1 MTMET
6 TLLIIGGGPG
16 GYVAAIRAGQLGI
29 KTVLV
34 EGGQVGGTCLNVGC
48 IPSKALIHAAEE
60 FHKACHYA
68 GAGADASPLGI
79 RTSAPS
85 IDIARTVG
93 WKDGIVKRLTGG
105 VGALLKKNGVQ
116 VVRGWAR
123 ILDGKTVEVRG
134 SEAGSGAGATLG
146 AGAANDAGGQPT
158 RIRCEHLLLATGS
171 EAIELPFLPFGGKV
185 VSATEALSPET
196 LPGHLVVVG
205 AGYIGLEL
213 GTAYRKLGARVTVV
227 EAAGR
232 VLPAYDD
239 ELVRP
244 VAARLKALSVGLQL
258 ESSVLGLSEDGA
270 SVRVRN
276 GGGEEVAIAADR
288 VLVAVG
294 RRPRTAGFG
303 LESLMLDMN
312 GPNSRAVRID
322 NQCRTSMRNVWA
334 IGDLTGE
341 PMLAHR
347 AMAQGEMVAEIIA
360 GKRRHFTPA
369 AIPAVCFTDPEVVVV
384 GLTPQEAAQ
393 QGLDCISASFPF
405 TANGRAMTI
414 EATDGFV
421 RVLARKDNHLIVGWQ
436 AVGSGVSELST
447 AFVQSIEMGAQLEDV
462 GGTIHAHPTLG
473 EAVQEAALRALGHAL
488 HI

>member
-1 MTMET
+1 MTIET

-34 EGGQVGGTCLNVGC
+34 EGAQLGGTCLNVGC

-68 GAGADASPLGI
+68 GDSPLGI
-79 RTSAPS
+79 RAAAPS
-85 IDIARTVG
+85 IDVARTVD

-123 ILDGKTVEVRG
+123 ILDGKTVEVRNHAAGEG
-134 SEAGSGAGATLG
+134 S
-146 AGAANDAGGQPT
+146 GAANDAGGQAT

-171 EAIELPFLPFGGKV
+171 EAVELPFLPFGGKV
-185 VSATEALSPET
+185 VSSTEALAPAT
-196 LPGHLVVVG
+196 LPEHLVVVG

-213 GTAYRKLGARVTVV
+213 GTAYRKLGVRVTVV

-232 VLPAYDD
+232 VLPAYDE

-244 VAARLKALSVGLQL
+244 VAARLKSLGVELHL
-258 ESSVLGLSEDGA
+258 ESSVLGMSEDGG
-270 SVRVRN
+270 SVRMRN
-276 GGGEEVAIAADR
+276 AGGEEVAIAADR

-294 RRPRTAGFG
+294 RRPRTSGFG

-312 GPNSRAVRID
+312 GRAVRID

-384 GLTPQEAAQ
+384 GLSPQEAAS
-393 QGLDCISASFPF
+393 QGLDCISASFPYA
-405 TANGRAMTI
+405 ANGRAMTL
-414 EATDGFV
+414 ESADGFV
-421 RVLARKDNHLIVGWQ
+421 RVVARKDNHLIVGWQ
-436 AVGSGVSELST
+436 AVGGGVAELST

-473 EAVQEAALRALGHAL
+473 EAVLEAALKALGHAL